1 MNKVFKRMDK
11 LLLITSIVLMIIG
24 VVSIYSASSV
34 YSVLSKGEDS
44 NHYLVRQCLFIGA
57 AFIFSLIFIFKLKLY
72 KKKGIVYAL
81 LVFIIIALFGLPYGG
96 ITVNNARS
104 WYSLGFFNFQPSEFA
119 KPILILFMAAFY
131 DKLIENKE
139 RRWYM
144 YLIPFVV
151 AGIIAL
157 MVYKQPDLGGAIII
171 ALLVTLIF
179 FSIPYNKFI
188 RRRNNAIVGGAILV
202 VAILALVVGP
212 HVLSEYQLKRFEFTA
227 PCTRYTES
235 TGYQVCNGQIA
246 IKNGGLTGLGFGNST
261 QKYLYL
267 PEAHT
272 DFIFPIICEE
282 IGILGGIAVLALY
295 LLMLYSILRIAK
307 DASNVYDSIIAYGTF
322 IYLTIHILVNLLGV
336 TASMP
341 LTGVPLPLLSYG
353 GSFNICV
360 IALLFVCQRIAM
372 DSKKAK
378 IKENIKKL

>member
-11 LLLITSIVLMIIG
+11 LLLITSIILMIIG

-72 KKKGIVYAL
+72 KKKGIVYAS

-188 RRRNNAIVGGAILV
+188 RRRNNTIVGGAILV
-202 VAILALVVGP
+202 VAILAIVVGP

-282 IGILGGIAVLALY
+282 VGILGGIAVLALY

>member
-11 LLLITSIVLMIIG
+11 LLLITSIILMIIG

-212 HVLSEYQLKRFEFTA
+212 HVLSKYQLKRFEFTA

-282 IGILGGIAVLALY
+282 VGILGGIAVLVLY